1 MVGWIRSQVRET
13 AGIVLIDRS
22 RGLLCLLFA
31 ARQVHWY
38 CFWRAEPAT
47 PLESVS
53 PGFGRD
59 LYLTVVF
66 VDDDVVGDMQTQ
78 SRAGARSLRSKE
90 GFENAPLDL
99 GGNTGP
105 VVDDLDYD
113 VAVFWCR

>member
-1 MVGWIRSQVRET
+1 MTVRALCCVCCSRLARFT
-13 AGIVLIDRS
+13 GIAS
-22 RGLLCLLFA
+22 GEPN
-31 ARQVHWY
+31 RQRHSKT
-38 CFWRAEPAT
+38 CI
-47 PLESVS
+47 

-66 VDDDVVGDMQTQ
+66 VDDDIVGDMQTQ

-99 GGNTGP
+99 GGNSGP

-113 VAVFWCR
+113 VAVFGIVL